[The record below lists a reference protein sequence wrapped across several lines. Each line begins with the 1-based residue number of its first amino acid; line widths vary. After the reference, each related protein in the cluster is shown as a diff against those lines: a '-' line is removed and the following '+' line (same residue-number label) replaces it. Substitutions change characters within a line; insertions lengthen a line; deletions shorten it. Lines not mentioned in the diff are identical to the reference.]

1 VATTR
6 ELTSSRCMA
15 LRLRRALGF
24 SGGPLGPQVWV
35 SASASCP
42 RRNGRWGSGK
52 LGENPRVL
60 GSVRAPANFFFFWRS
75 RAAANWGGR
84 RRWWAGRGSFRRT
97 FLRVVRTLPGASD
110 LWAGGRGHGLYDPGP
125 SHSGRPRN
133 VLCFVLTPKTY
144 LTSFVPLFVFLF
156 FIFFK

>member
-1 VATTR
+1 VGLRFGVVPSPEWKVGEWEVGGEPEGFGKCQGAC
-6 ELTSSRCMA
+6 EL
-15 LRLRRALGF
+15 
-24 SGGPLGPQVWV
+24 
-35 SASASCP
+35 
-42 RRNGRWGSGK
+42 
-52 LGENPRVL
+52 
-60 GSVRAPANFFFFWRS
+60 FFFWRS